1 VHSMRLPA
9 ASVVVRASMVAAGLT
24 MLQDEEEKWECS
36 VAVADALYAE
46 GKKEREPSEGGQQ
59 DARQVK
65 AAGSRAAREQ
75 WSASMW
81 AGPGKEECGPDPK

>member
-24 MLQDEEEKWECS
+24 TLQDEEEKWECS

-46 GKKEREPSEGGQQ
+46 GKKEREPSEGG
-59 DARQVK
+59 
-65 AAGSRAAREQ
+65 
-75 WSASMW
+75 
-81 AGPGKEECGPDPK
+81 